1 MDIRY
6 SEKAEK
12 QIKRIYKG
20 DKKSAVMIIAAIEN
34 FATHSAKQIDF
45 DVKILKGKYGNFKR
59 LRVGNYR
66 VIFEDDNTIMLI
78 FEIKHRQEAY
88 HD

>member
-6 SEKAEK
+6 SERAEK

-20 DKKSAVMIIAAIEN
+20 DKKSAALIIAAIEN
-34 FATHSAKQIDF
+34 FAARSGKKKDF
-45 DVKILKGKYGNFKR
+45 DVKILKGRYGNFKR

-66 VIFEDDNTIMLI
+66 IIFEDDETIMLI
-78 FEIKHRQEAY
+78 YEVKHRQEAY